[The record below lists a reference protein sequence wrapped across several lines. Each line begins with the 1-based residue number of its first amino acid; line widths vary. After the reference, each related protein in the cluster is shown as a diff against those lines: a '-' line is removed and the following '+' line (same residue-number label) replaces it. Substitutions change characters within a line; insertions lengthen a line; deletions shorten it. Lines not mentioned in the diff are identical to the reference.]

1 MRPVPGGKRAGQVSA
16 PPALDGC
23 KAAAVRLENVIANQC
38 SATDRKCEN
47 RFWQAQRVFNR
58 VCSNQLLRPARR
70 THPCV
75 KPLKFFADHLTALL
89 SLAWLLWIALVAVG
103 LILQRRS
110 PAATLAW
117 LLALLFMPYFG
128 FVIYL
133 LLGPRRLHRR
143 RLRYSRA
150 RAQLIQ
156 SASHHLQQ
164 DRRALPG
171 FSSADLEWQLA
182 TLLERSGQG
191 QPTLVREATLLESG
205 DACFAALEAAIA
217 GARDHV
223 HLEYYLWRPD
233 SLGTRLRDLLVEK
246 ARAGVRVRLLLDP
259 IGSDQIRQG
268 FLQPLHQAGGKSAW
282 FNPISLRRFR
292 WRYVNFR
299 THRKIVVCDGRIG
312 FTGGVN
318 ISAEHSRQASGV
330 DAWRDTHVRLVGESV
345 HRLQFIFLED
355 WYFATGQAPF
365 AADFFPPFAE
375 ADRPVW
381 AHVVESGPDN
391 QRYAIARLYFTAI
404 SGAQR
409 QVLLT
414 TPYFVPDQALV
425 AALTNAALRGVEVRI
440 LVPKRS
446 DSRLVSAAARSY
458 YDELVSVGVVINQY
472 GPPMLHAKVLVVD
485 GRIATVGSANFDH
498 RSLMLNF
505 ETLVLFYDALL
516 AEQLQ
521 RHFAED
527 VRKAQRYVK
536 PGRRATLG
544 QRFGEAAAR
553 LLSPLL

>member
-1 MRPVPGGKRAGQVSA
+1 MLRAH
-16 PPALDGC
+16 
-23 KAAAVRLENVIANQC
+23 R
-38 SATDRKCEN
+38 
-47 RFWQAQRVFNR
+47 
-58 VCSNQLLRPARR
+58 
-70 THPCV
+70 CV
-75 KPLKFFADHLTALL
+75 KPLKFFADHLTGLL

-128 FVIYL
+128 FFIYL

-150 RAQLIQ
+150 REQLIQ
-156 SASHHLQQ
+156 SASRHLQQ
-164 DRRALPG
+164 DRRSTLPG

-191 QPTLVREATLLESG
+191 QPALVREVTLLESG

-233 SLGTRLRDLLVEK
+233 AIGTRLRDLLVEK
-246 ARAGVRVRLLLDP
+246 ARAGVQVRLLLDP
-259 IGSDQIRQG
+259 IGSDQIRRR

-312 FTGGVN
+312 FTGGMN
-318 ISAEHSRQASGV
+318 ISAEHSGQAGGV
-330 DAWRDTHVRLVGESV
+330 DAWRDTHLRLVGESV

-355 WYFATGQAPF
+355 WHFATGQAPF
-365 AADFFPPFAE
+365 APDFFPSFPE
-375 ADRPVW
+375 AGRPVW

-404 SGAQR
+404 SGARR

-458 YDELVSVGVVINQY
+458 YDELVSAGVVIEQY
-472 GPPMLHAKVLVVD
+472 GPPMLHAKLLVVD

-505 ETLVLFYDALL
+505 ETLVLFYDRRIAG
-516 AEQLQ
+516 QLQ
-521 RHFAED
+521 RSFAED
-527 VRKAQRYVK
+527 VRKAKRYVK
-536 PGRRATLG
+536 PGRRATFGRRL
-544 QRFGEAAAR
+544 GEATAR